1 MIYRDRFGYLRQ
13 IPDAQFGDGFG
24 DYSDA
29 GEVIYDGFGNPL
41 GILPFLAALAAPLA
55 QKLIPR
61 VAASLPGLVSSITG
75 RRPSVPPTP
84 EAAPP
89 PPPPPPPAPVVSAP
103 TTPTIIQVPVP
114 FPMPPQQPMGP
125 SPYPQAQQ
133 RPLRIY
139 RRRRHLRRRAPVR
152 LRVTEQVTV
161 PPSSQ
166 VRFHPPGVS
175 ISPPPSPAPPAAPPV
190 ATESSGEMS
199 GAFYGPFDN
208 FF

>member
-13 IPDAQFGDGFG
+13 MPDAQFGDGFG

-29 GEVIYDGFGNPL
+29 GGVIYDGFGNPL
-41 GILPFLAALAAPLA
+41 GILPFLAALAPLA
-55 QKLIPR
+55 AKFLPK
-61 VAASLPGLVSSITG
+61 VTAALPGLVSSITG
-75 RRPSVPPTP
+75 GRPSAPPTP
-84 EAAPP
+84 AAA
-89 PPPPPPPAPVVSAP
+89 PPPPPPPAPVVSVPA
-103 TTPTIIQVPVP
+103 TPTIIQVPVP
-114 FPMPPQQPMGP
+114 LPIPPQQPMGP
-125 SPYPQAQQ
+125 SPYLQAQQ

-139 RRRRHLRRRAPVR
+139 RRRRRLRRRAPMR

-175 ISPPPSPAPPAAPPV
+175 VSPTPSPAPAEEPPV

-199 GAFYGPFDN
+199 GYGSWNGYEQFR
-208 FF
+208 